1 MRRRF
6 RSRRDPDGWGASSP
20 ALRLVSEGRSEGQA
34 GRFRGAWQD
43 GSVTTAVSPARR
55 RPAGSRT
62 LRWVLPAAG
71 ILLVLTSCTASPT
84 APPEALGGGSASP
97 SAVSAPTSAPTSAP
111 DAAREQPAGGT
122 TTTAPPE
129 APAPD
134 TDGVAAAV
142 EASLRSLAGSQGSV
156 TSGQVRTA
164 IEEGFTAAGL
174 VPDAVEVSI
183 DRTPTGLDVDAIQGA
198 GRTGGTC
205 VFGEVRESTVSV
217 AVLPA
222 LASGQCFVGDQ
233 R

>member
-1 MRRRF
+1 M
-6 RSRRDPDGWGASSP
+6 
-20 ALRLVSEGRSEGQA
+20 
-34 GRFRGAWQD
+34 
-43 GSVTTAVSPARR
+43 TTAASPARR
-55 RPAGSRT
+55 HPAGGRL
-62 LRWVLPAAG
+62 LRRALPAVG
-71 ILLVLTSCTASPT
+71 IVLVLTSCTGSPT
-84 APPEALGGGSASP
+84 AAPEALGGGSASP
-97 SAVSAPTSAPTSAP
+97 SAVSAPTPAPTSDSDSAP
-111 DAAREQPAGGT
+111 EQPADG
-122 TTTAPPE
+122 TAPAAPPA

-142 EASLRSLAGSQGSV
+142 EASLRSLAGSQDSV

-222 LASGQCFVGDQ
+222 LASGQCFVGNQ

>member
-1 MRRRF
+1 M
-6 RSRRDPDGWGASSP
+6 
-20 ALRLVSEGRSEGQA
+20 LRLMSEGQSE
-34 GRFRGAWQD
+34 GFRGAWQD
-43 GSVTTAVSPARR
+43 GSVTTAASPARR
-55 RPAGSRT
+55 RPPGSRL
-62 LRWVLPAAG
+62 LRRALPAAG

-84 APPEALGGGSASP
+84 AVPEAPGGASASP
-97 SAVSAPTSAPTSAP
+97 SAVPAPTSAP
-111 DAAREQPAGGT
+111 DAAPEQPAGGSIPA
-122 TTTAPPE
+122 APPE
-129 APAPD
+129 APAPN

-174 VPDAVEVSI
+174 IPDAVEVSI
-183 DRTPTGLDVDAIQGA
+183 DRTPTGLDVDAIHGA

-205 VFGEVRESTVSV
+205 VFGEVRETTVSV